1 MANRSHGNP
10 GYSRE
15 SKIVSVYTRATGTN
29 VQIADNNFQSVET
42 GSEPGVER
50 SICLHCT
57 GAEGNGSVGCREMH
71 KTAIQE
77 SSSRGRPHAY
87 QCRLGLM
94 FWTSSLYSKGK
105 FSGALCGSGYV
116 DNDADKSAFARKC
129 NGTITPEEFS
139 RRVSALPTGD
149 MGKIQSFA
157 EMLQMCAE
165 YLSTGDE
172 NYHEILKLRS
182 EQQASLSALVE
193 ELKKKH
199 PEGTALPVYP
209 LDKERQLIESLFH
222 GNKKETENFLNELLA
237 VLVFNNPNQFRNIQ
251 LRALELAIM
260 ISRAGLNPGD
270 SAAAENNTR
279 YLRKIQEAK
288 TIEEVT
294 GTLYSIVENITG
306 QITSFQGIPHALA
319 MRKAEAYIKKNLTR
333 KLTLREI
340 AKVAGLSPPYFSTIF
355 KDEMGENLSRY
366 INRLRVEKS
375 IKMLLETDFS
385 LSDISTECCFQDQS
399 WFSKIF
405 KSFTG
410 ISPGKYRNQGGPTFS
425 ARNAVGK

>member
-15 SKIVSVYTRATGTN
+15 LKIVSVYIRATGTS
-29 VQIADNNFQSVET
+29 VQIADSNFQPVET
-42 GSEPGVER
+42 DGEPGVER

-57 GAEGNGSVGCREMH
+57 GAEGNGCADCREIH
-71 KTAIQE
+71 RNAIQE
-77 SSSRGRPHAY
+77 SSSRGSPYAY
-87 QCRLGLM
+87 QCKLGLM
-94 FWTSSLYSKGK
+94 FWTSPLYSKGR

-116 DNDADKSAFARKC
+116 DNNADKNAFAGKC
-129 NGTITPEEFS
+129 NGTIPPEEFV

-149 MGKIQSFA
+149 AGKIQSLA

-165 YLSTGDE
+165 YLSSGDE

-182 EQQASLSALVE
+182 EQQASLSALVD
-193 ELKKKH
+193 ELRKKH

-209 LDKERQLIESLFH
+209 LDKERQLIESLFR
-222 GNKKETENFLNELLA
+222 GNKKETENLLNELLA
-237 VLVFNNPNQFRNIQ
+237 VLVFNNPNQFRNVQ

-260 ISRAGLNPGD
+260 LSRAGLNPGD
-270 SAAAENNTR
+270 SAAAENNDR
-279 YLRKIQEAK
+279 YLKKIQEAK

-294 GTLYSIVENITG
+294 STLHGIVENITG
-306 QITSFQGIPHALA
+306 QISSFQGIPHALA
-319 MRKAEAYIKKNLTR
+319 MRKAEAYIKKNLTK

-385 LSDISTECCFQDQS
+385 LSDISPECCFQDQS

-410 ISPGKYRNQGGPTFS
+410 ISPGKYRNQGGPTYS
-425 ARNAVGK
+425 KGINA

>member
-15 SKIVSVYTRATGTN
+15 LKIVSVYVRATGTS
-29 VQIADNNFQSVET
+29 VQITDNNFQPVET
-42 GSEPGVER
+42 GGESGVER
-50 SICLHCT
+50 NICLHCV
-57 GAEGNGSVGCREMH
+57 GAEGKGCADCREMH
-71 KTAIQE
+71 RNAIQE
-77 SSSRGRPHAY
+77 SSSRGRPHVY
-87 QCRLGLM
+87 QCKQGLM
-94 FWTSSLYSKGK
+94 FWTSPLYSKGR
-105 FSGALCGSGYV
+105 FSGALCGSGYIS
-116 DNDADKSAFARKC
+116 DNADKAAFVGKC
-129 NGTITPEEFS
+129 NGTITAEEFT

-149 MGKIQSFA
+149 MGKIQSLA

-182 EQQASLSALVE
+182 EQQTSLSALVG

-199 PEGTALPVYP
+199 PEGTALPAYP
-209 LDKERQLIESLFH
+209 LDKERQLIESLFR

-237 VLVFNNPNQFRNIQ
+237 VLVFNNPNQFRNVQ

-260 ISRAGLNPGD
+260 LSRAGLNPGD
-270 SAAAENNTR
+270 STATETNDR
-279 YLRKIQEAK
+279 YLKKIQEAK

-294 GTLYSIVENITG
+294 GTLHNIVENIIG
-306 QITSFQGIPHALA
+306 QISSFQGIPHALA
-319 MRKAEAYIKKNLTR
+319 MRKAEAYIKKNLTK

-410 ISPGKYRNQGGPTFS
+410 ISPGKYRNQGGPTYNKGL
-425 ARNAVGK
+425 NA

>member
-1 MANRSHGNP
+1 MANRSHGNL
-10 GYSRE
+10 GYSKE
-15 SKIVSVYTRATGTN
+15 LKIASVYTRATGTN
-29 VQIADNNFQSVET
+29 VQITDNNFQPVET
-42 GSEPGVER
+42 GGEPGVER
-50 SICLHCT
+50 TICLHCT
-57 GAEGNGSVGCREMH
+57 GAEGNGYAGCREMH

-77 SSSRGRPHAY
+77 SSGNGRPHTY
-87 QCRLGLM
+87 RCGLGLM
-94 FWTSSLYSKGK
+94 FWTSPLYSKGK
-105 FSGALCGSGYV
+105 FSGALCGSGYI
-116 DNDADKSAFARKC
+116 DNNADKSAFAGKC
-129 NGTITPEEFS
+129 NGTIPQEEFA
-139 RRVSALPTGD
+139 RRVSALPVGD
-149 MGKIQSFA
+149 TEKIQSFA

-165 YLSTGDE
+165 YLSTGDA

-182 EQQASLSALVE
+182 EQQTSLSALVD
-193 ELKKKH
+193 ELRKKH

-209 LDKERQLIESLFH
+209 LDKERQLIESLFR

-237 VLVFNNPNQFRNIQ
+237 VLVFNNPNQFRNVQ
-251 LRALELAIM
+251 LRVLELAIM

-270 SAAAENNTR
+270 SAAVENNDR
-279 YLRKIQEAK
+279 YLKKIQESK

-294 GTLYSIVENITG
+294 ATLHSIVENITG
-306 QITSFQGIPHALA
+306 QITSFKGIPHALA
-319 MRKAEAYIKKNLTR
+319 MRKAEAYIKKNLTK

-410 ISPGKYRNQGGPTFS
+410 ISPGKYRNQGGPTFNKGL
-425 ARNAVGK
+425 NA